1 MNEGYLADTRVTDEE
16 QLEEIV
22 VLACVHCEKVVKGMY
37 GSVTGLGT
45 AKSEGE
51 SSGCVN
57 TTAVHVAG
65 RNRPISDVRP
75 ALSGYLQH
83 KGNTNCFYP
92 FPKLFVLFVSCAFKL
107 SADHLMTIFHA
118 SSSLHAQGLITTLT
132 NSVYPV

>member
-92 FPKLFVLFVSCAFKL
+92 FPKRILAVWDMKTKGCAL
-107 SADHLMTIFHA
+107 LLATLAAGCSSYSAR
-118 SSSLHAQGLITTLT
+118 
-132 NSVYPV
+132 

>member
-92 FPKLFVLFVSCAFKL
+92 FPKRILAVSDMKTKGCAL
-107 SADHLMTIFHA
+107 LLATLAAGCSSYSAR
-118 SSSLHAQGLITTLT
+118 
-132 NSVYPV
+132 